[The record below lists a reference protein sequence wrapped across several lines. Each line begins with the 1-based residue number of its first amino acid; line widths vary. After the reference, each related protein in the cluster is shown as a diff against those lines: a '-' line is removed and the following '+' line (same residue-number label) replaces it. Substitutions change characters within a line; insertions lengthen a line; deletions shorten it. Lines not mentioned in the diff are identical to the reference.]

1 MQPSPSSLSNPTS
14 TCVSS
19 NVDSSSLMNWVNN
32 ELNRRLAGLGDSEDA
47 EKIAVLEKKV
57 ETIAEKQTKDSS
69 RLDTVNS
76 GLEKVKKELAELD
89 APRLKKDVEKLHS

>member
-1 MQPSPSSLSNPTS
+1 
-14 TCVSS
+14 
-19 NVDSSSLMNWVNN
+19 MNWVNN